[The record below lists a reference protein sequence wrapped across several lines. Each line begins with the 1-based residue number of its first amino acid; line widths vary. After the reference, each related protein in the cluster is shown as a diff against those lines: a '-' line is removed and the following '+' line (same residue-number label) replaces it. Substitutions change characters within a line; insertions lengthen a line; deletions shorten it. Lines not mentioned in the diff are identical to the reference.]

1 MGASEEHPLPQLQMI
16 WPIGRPRPVIGPLPV
31 GYELRHLTDAD
42 TADWIAVMTRA
53 GFEDWTAERL
63 AETATTI
70 LPDGAFVV
78 VVDERIVATTFA
90 QRKSIPTHPDGGE
103 VGWVAADPDHRGKGL
118 GKVLV
123 AAATGRLIAAGFGDI
138 FLLTDDWRL
147 PAIRVYLDL
156 GFQPHITHETHPARW
171 RTVREQLGL
180 SE

>member
-1 MGASEEHPLPQLQMI
+1 MGASEEQPLPQLQMI
-16 WPIGRPRPVIGPLPV
+16 WPIGQPAPTVPAVPN
-31 GYELRHLTDAD
+31 GYELRQLADAD
-42 TADWIAVMTRA
+42 EADWIAVMARA
-53 GFEDWTAERL
+53 GFEDWTPDRL
-63 AETATTI
+63 AGMAETI

-90 QRKSIPTHPDGGE
+90 QRKSIPTHPNGGE